1 MMPQIEH
8 RAAGRCGRGDE
19 DHHRREDG
27 GPERQPGEPGAG
39 APGAMGWS
47 RSSGNE
53 GAPRWRGSVTS
64 PGRPGPGGSARVRQ
78 ALGSRVLL
86 GLRGLP
92 GSLGQESPG
101 WRVVSREFLRC
112 GGRGGISGPGRS
124 GRTEWVI
131 GSGRLRVVIGE
142 TTAAARAKRR
152 SLLTRPS
159 AIAADIHG
167 APTTPSAARLA
178 RPTPCRRWWRVLPI
192 SAFEASSFQA
202 FVLLPPVSNPPGSS
216 FPAER

>member
-1 MMPQIEH
+1 LGMRRMMPQIEH
-8 RAAGRCGRGDE
+8 DAAGRRGRGDE
-19 DHHRREDG
+19 NHHRREDG

-47 RSSGNE
+47 RSGGNE

-64 PGRPGPGGSARVRQ
+64 PWRPGPGGSARVRRL
-78 ALGSRVLL
+78 LGSREPRGFPGPL
-86 GLRGLP
+86 GFP
-92 GSLGQESPG
+92 GQESRG
-101 WRVVSREFLRC
+101 RRVVSRGCLRC
-112 GGRGGISGPGRS
+112 GGCGGISGPGRS

-131 GSGRLRVVIGE
+131 GSGRLRVVLGE

-167 APTTPSAARLA
+167 ALTTPSAARLA

-192 SAFEASSFQA
+192 SAFEASSF
-202 FVLLPPVSNPPGSS
+202 
-216 FPAER
+216 